1 MIGTFRAVVLAHK
14 EASLEI
20 REKIALSND
29 EALALVDKLKN
40 YISLTDV
47 LVLSTCNRTEVY
59 YNSESDHTEEIIK
72 LLAIEKGF
80 SANSEFLSHFRSISD
95 SLETVRYLFRVAMG
109 LEAKV
114 IGDLQISNQIKN
126 AYQMAADTQS
136 AGPFLHRLMH
146 TIFFCNKRVAQET
159 EFRDGAA
166 SVSYA
171 TAEFVEDFATHF
183 VAPKVLI
190 LGLGEMGANVCRN
203 LMGRGIEDINIANR
217 SEEKASAIAAECN
230 FKAIDFTSALN
241 ELHEYDIIVSS
252 VRVEKP
258 VITLDS
264 FAKKK
269 EASYKFVIDMSVPR
283 SVASDVEAIP
293 GIEVYNIDSIQSQT
307 QETVQKRLAAIP
319 AVEAIIEENVVDFE
333 SWFQEM
339 EVSPTIK
346 KLKVALEEIRQEEIN
361 RYIKKLSDNENQAVD
376 KITKGIMQKIL
387 KLPVLH
393 LKAACKRGE
402 AETLI
407 DVLNDLFNLEKV
419 EEPKR

>member
-1 MIGTFRAVVLAHK
+1 MGIFRAVVLAHK

-20 REKIALSND
+20 REKIALSNP
-29 EALALVDKLKN
+29 ETLALIDKLKN
-40 YISLTDV
+40 FTSLTDI

-59 YNSESDHTEEIIK
+59 YNAEEDHTAEIVK
-72 LLAIEKGF
+72 LLAIQKGF
-80 SANSEFLSHFRSISD
+80 SSNADFLSHFRSITD

-126 AYQMAADTQS
+126 AYQIAADTLS

-171 TAEFVEDFATHF
+171 TAEFIEDFATHF
-183 VAPKVLI
+183 VEAKVLI
-190 LGLGEMGANVCRN
+190 LGLGEMGADVCRN
-203 LMGRGIEDINIANR
+203 LMGRGIVNVNIANR
-217 SEEKASAIAAECN
+217 TEEKAIAIASECGFRN
-230 FKAIDFTSALN
+230 IDFYAGLN
-241 ELHEYDIIVSS
+241 SLHEYDIIVSS

-258 VITLDS
+258 VITTES
-264 FAKKK
+264 FNLKK
-269 EASYKFVIDMSVPR
+269 EASYKFVIDMAVPR
-283 SVASDVEAIP
+283 SVATEVEDIP
-293 GIEVYNIDSIQSQT
+293 GIEVYNIDSIQSLT

-333 SWFQEM
+333 SWSQEM

-346 KLKVALEEIRQEEIN
+346 KLKIALEEIRQEEIN

-419 EEPKR
+419 EEPKH